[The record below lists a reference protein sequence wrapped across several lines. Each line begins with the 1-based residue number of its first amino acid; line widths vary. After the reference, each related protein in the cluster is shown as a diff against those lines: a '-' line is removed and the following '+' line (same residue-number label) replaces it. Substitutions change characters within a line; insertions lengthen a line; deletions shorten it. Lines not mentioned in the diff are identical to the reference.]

1 MQLTRPITDPPAPRT
16 ILALTIMF
24 SVPALCDTVSRFTV
38 PGRIEAPTMKGADPC
53 GSITDESVFVQEDRD
68 KAQEVAAMRNGSLK
82 EETKYSRGARL
93 RRYAIRG

>member
-1 MQLTRPITDPPAPRT
+1 
-16 ILALTIMF
+16 
-24 SVPALCDTVSRFTV
+24 
-38 PGRIEAPTMKGADPC
+38 MKGADPC